1 MKLERTIIE
10 LAEQKLIEYRGYVEN
25 PNSDAKQMSL
35 DVSSAY
41 LSLAQLVEISLVK
54 NSGLSDE
61 GLKIF
66 HDIQTEMYS
75 ISHDFTHIIEKNNK
89 DQGNMKLDVDLSLL
103 EQPGKT
109 IIALDDTSFYQGVD
123 AFFSDLLQESNP
135 YDIEKTHYI
144 AWRAGWL
151 EACEGLHNHRISVK
165 TETKL

>member
-1 MKLERTIIE
+1 MNQNNKDWEMKLERTIIE
-10 LAEQKLIEYRGYVEN
+10 LAEKKLIEYRGYVEN

-54 NSGLSDE
+54 NSGISDE

-89 DQGNMKLDVDLSLL
+89 
-103 EQPGKT
+103 E
-109 IIALDDTSFYQGVD
+109 
-123 AFFSDLLQESNP
+123 
-135 YDIEKTHYI
+135 
-144 AWRAGWL
+144 
-151 EACEGLHNHRISVK
+151 EG
-165 TETKL
+165 